1 MWYWDYI
8 PSHGNHQVKPL
19 SKSELKKLQ
28 EQYAKADIISEHV
41 RQLEQEEKKK
51 NKDHLEKS
59 LDSLFL

>member
-19 SKSELKKLQ
+19 SQSELKKLQ
-28 EQYAKADIISEHV
+28 ERYAKADIISEHV

-51 NKDHLEKS
+51 NKDNLEKS